1 MSFSQ
6 LLAVKKDIIFGVHLK
21 QISYYFGALEIKSC
35 KFLAYELE
43 LLWFFF
49 INFTSRRNFW
59 ATLISNSGLINI
71 NSSSY
76 LGVYLSWTK
85 LVLEN

>member
-6 LLAVKKDIIFGVHLK
+6 LSAVKKDIIFGVHLK

-59 ATLISNSGLINI
+59 ANSGLINI